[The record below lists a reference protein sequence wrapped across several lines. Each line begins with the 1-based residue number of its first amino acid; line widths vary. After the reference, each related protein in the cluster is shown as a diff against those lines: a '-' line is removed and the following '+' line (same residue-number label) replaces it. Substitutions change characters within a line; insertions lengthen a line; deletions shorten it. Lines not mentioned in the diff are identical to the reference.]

1 MNRILSLIS
10 IVFFITSC
18 GNKREGELKT
28 GLLSNFISIS
38 DNEDA
43 GVKEIL
49 AFYGGQCKYAVGTS
63 ASTKDGKKK
72 YFELEMAKSDVLEE
86 NANRIEMPA
95 SNIAYLFYKNL
106 KEEKSNY
113 NEIHAVII
121 FKDGTEKTF
130 EYSTDK
136 LELVQQR
143 MNLANKTVE
152 LLTNKDYDN
161 LKLLLNNELVDY
173 DKDELISNLIKFEP
187 QFGDIKEFR
196 PFGFR
201 VNQNKSGIDI
211 LHISGALIREVQNS
225 EFSVDL
231 DLNSNKEEI
240 YLLQYKL

>member
-1 MNRILSLIS
+1 MIRILSLI
-10 IVFFITSC
+10 ICIFLVISC
-18 GNKREGELKT
+18 ENKREGEQKT
-28 GLLSNFISIS
+28 GLLSHFINIT

-43 GVKEIL
+43 GVKEII
-49 AFYGGQCKYAVGTS
+49 AFYGGYCEYAVGVS
-63 ASTKDGKKK
+63 ASTEDGKKK
-72 YFELEMAKSDVLEE
+72 YFELEMSQSEVLEE

-106 KEEKSNY
+106 KEEKSDY
-113 NEIHAVII
+113 DEIHSVII

-136 LELVQQR
+136 LELVHNR
-143 MNLANKTVE
+143 MNLANKAVN

-161 LKLLLNNELVDY
+161 LKLLLNNGLVNY
-173 DKDELISNLIKFEP
+173 SKDELISNLIKFEP

-201 VNQNKSGIDI
+201 VNETKNGINI
-211 LHISGALIREVQNS
+211 LHISGVLIREVQNS
-225 EFSVDL
+225 EFSVDI
-231 DLNSNKEEI
+231 DLNSEKEEL

>member
-1 MNRILSLIS
+1 MNRILSLII
-10 IVFFITSC
+10 IVFLITSC
-18 GNKREGELKT
+18 GKKREGEQKT
-28 GLLSNFISIS
+28 GLLSNFMNIT

-43 GVKEIL
+43 GIKEIL
-49 AFYGGQCKYAVGTS
+49 AFYGGYCKYAVGAS

-72 YFELEMAKSDVLEE
+72 YFELEMSQSDVLEE

-113 NEIHAVII
+113 DEIHAVII

-136 LELVQQR
+136 LELVQNR
-143 MNLANKTVE
+143 MDLANKTVD

-161 LKLLLNNELVDY
+161 LKLLLNNELVNY

-201 VNQNKSGIDI
+201 VNKNKNGMSI

-225 EFSVDL
+225 EFSVDI
-231 DLNSNKEEI
+231 DLNSENEEI